1 MGDSPSYS
9 SPVAQHFPRNSRLLW
24 YLALVE
30 QERCNECETNDERR
44 EHLCGVPREADT
56 AKCKSDDGE
65 RRPGNDDEVTAGNIV
80 SGLLRDSRC
89 SRTYSQSTRTSL
101 ARTDPSGVR
110 TFKNIHTK
118 TKAMPVSGRLM
129 TEAVCEVDLS
139 RTTALVTHRIASAR
153 KPSLPASH
161 PVLGRHVSRR
171 GHCILMDDI
180 HLQLVG
186 QHRRRTTMSVRGCPT
201 LRQWHKVGR
210 DDFREINDT
219 TSANALH
226 S

>member
-9 SPVAQHFPRNSRLLW
+9 SPVAQHLPRNSWLLW

-56 AKCKSDDGE
+56 AKCKSDDGA

-80 SGLLRDSRC
+80 SGPLRNLWGSG
-89 SRTYSQSTRTSL
+89 THSQSTRTSL

-110 TFKNIHTK
+110 TFRNIHTR

-129 TEAVCEVDLS
+129 TEVAECKFHLS
-139 RTTALVTHRIASAR
+139 RTAALITHRIASAR

-171 GHCILMDDI
+171 RQCILMDDI
-180 HLQLVG
+180 HIQLVG
-186 QHRRRTTMSVRGCPT
+186 QHRRRTTMSVRGCPGT
-201 LRQWHKVGR
+201 THAPPVAQGR
-210 DDFREINDT
+210 T
-219 TSANALH
+219 
-226 S
+226 